1 VHSLNNISLIAYA
14 LEAGGGDFDRSN
26 CLTVMGGWDTDS
38 NGATVGAVTGAL
50 PGADGIALRL
60 SDPLRGRLVTSIPDA
75 TGRAPKLGPTMQVA
89 FAVADAG
96 NPVYTE
102 TMRDVEEGMASSVA
116 RLLVSSTGHDIT
128 DLFALVRSLSR
139 GYSDGLIISP
149 LRRSPD
155 LVDALVHAPVPVA
168 LVGDIGEGTPLDTV
182 RTDSH
187 LGVVLAHRHLLDTGV
202 VGSRS

>member
-1 VHSLNNISLIAYA
+1 MHSLNNISLIAYA
-14 LEAGGGDFDRSN
+14 LEAGGGDFDRSI

-102 TMRDVEEGMASSVA
+102 TMRDVEEGMA
-116 RLLVSSTGHDIT
+116 
-128 DLFALVRSLSR
+128 
-139 GYSDGLIISP
+139 
-149 LRRSPD
+149 RRSEERR
-155 LVDALVHAPVPVA
+155 VGKECAL
-168 LVGDIGEGTPLDTV
+168 LC
-182 RTDSH
+182 R
-187 LGVVLAHRHLLDTGV
+187 
-202 VGSRS
+202 SRWSPYH